1 MLHIIRHHL
10 KKRQYT
16 FLVLLVFSFFFSAQ
30 VALTIYIDSSFLS
43 ETISKSVLIG
53 DGSIWKDPDNLVGA
67 IYTISSLFTILA
79 LMVVPTILRRIGN
92 YRATLAAVILH
103 MLGLLGLGLSDSAW
117 LIIPMFIIANTLTSV
132 LYFNL
137 DIFLERYSKDEDTGK
152 IRGMFMS
159 FSSIAWLLPPLF
171 AGYIVEAKGFQ
182 MVYLCAALLIF
193 PIIILVMRFLNH
205 FKDMAYD
212 EVSLLMTH
220 EEVVHNKD
228 IHNALAVNTFLHLFY
243 SWMIIYVPIYLH
255 NIGISWDQIGL
266 MLTIALS
273 VFIILPYPIGYL
285 ADKYYGEKEFLVGGF
300 VLMAATSAIIPLLG
314 ASSAP
319 FWLWA
324 LTLFLGRAGACTA
337 ETMSETYYFKKIDGR
352 NAQLIGYFRRTRPL
366 AYVIAPITASILLES
381 GVVSIAQLFYLLAA
395 LMIVALHFVSELKD
409 TK

>member
-193 PIIILVMRFLNH
+193 PIIILH
-205 FKDMAYD
+205 
-212 EVSLLMTH
+212 
-220 EEVVHNKD
+220 
-228 IHNALAVNTFLHLFY
+228 
-243 SWMIIYVPIYLH
+243 
-255 NIGISWDQIGL
+255 
-266 MLTIALS
+266 
-273 VFIILPYPIGYL
+273 
-285 ADKYYGEKEFLVGGF
+285 
-300 VLMAATSAIIPLLG
+300 
-314 ASSAP
+314 
-319 FWLWA
+319 
-324 LTLFLGRAGACTA
+324 
-337 ETMSETYYFKKIDGR
+337 
-352 NAQLIGYFRRTRPL
+352 
-366 AYVIAPITASILLES
+366 
-381 GVVSIAQLFYLLAA
+381 
-395 LMIVALHFVSELKD
+395 
-409 TK
+409 